1 MSPAAGVCLES
12 DMHHSASPV
21 VRYEALFRASDC
33 LRVHRDLEGLF
44 RALPFQ
50 LQAVLDFDYISVF
63 LSQEPGNGACWY
75 VLDHDEDQ
83 AVLTRSR
90 AVPVEQA
97 HVSRVFEDQQSV
109 VMPEL
114 ELEAQTCAAN
124 RSLKAQGLQSGCA
137 VPLKTTDRRL
147 GVMFLAS
154 EHQRPYSDEDLRF
167 LSLVAD
173 RVALAV
179 DEALTHETDCAN
191 DQSDDLPQE
200 NLALREEIASTSMFE
215 EIVGSSEALDRV
227 LTQVAR
233 VAPTDATVLI
243 TGESG
248 TGKELIARAIHNRSP
263 RSRRPFVRVNCAAIP
278 ASLISSELF
287 GYEKGAFT
295 GATQRHLGRFEL
307 ANGGTIFLD
316 EIGDIPA
323 ETQIALLRVLQER
336 EFERVGGTQP
346 VRIDVRVLAAT
357 SRDLPAEVSAD
368 KFRLDLF
375 YRLNV
380 FPVELPPLR
389 ERSDDIP
396 VLAEYFIHR
405 FASKAGKK
413 IRNIQRKT
421 LEWLKAYEWPGNIRE
436 LQNVVERAV
445 ILCDG
450 ETLSI
455 DETWLRPERRKSKL
469 PLSLTATIVNHER
482 EIIEAALEESRGR
495 ISGPSGAAEKLGMP
509 RTTLEA
515 KIKSLRINKHQF
527 KSAQETG

>member
-1 MSPAAGVCLES
+1 MAAAEAACLGS
-12 DMHHSASPV
+12 DMHYSASPV

-33 LRVHRDLEGLF
+33 LRVHRDLEDLF
-44 RALPFQ
+44 RALPVQ
-50 LQAVLDFDYISVF
+50 LHQLFDFDYMSVF
-63 LSQEPGNGACWY
+63 LNHEPGNGACWY

-83 AVLTRSR
+83 AVLSRAR
-90 AVPVEQA
+90 AVPMEQA
-97 HVSRVFEDQQSV
+97 HVSWVFECQQPAV
-109 VMPEL
+109 LPEPGRDFSG
-114 ELEAQTCAAN
+114 AN
-124 RSLKAQGLQSGCA
+124 RLLSGQGLQSGCA

-147 GVMFLAS
+147 GVMFLGS
-154 EHQRPYSDEDLRF
+154 QHPRPYSTEDVRF

-179 DEALTHETDCAN
+179 DALSHDTDCGS
-191 DQSDDLPQE
+191 DLSDDLPQE
-200 NLALREEIASTSMFE
+200 NLALREEIAATSMFE
-215 EIVGSSEALDRV
+215 EIVGCSEALDRV
-227 LTQVAR
+227 LAQVAR

-263 RSRRPFVRVNCAAIP
+263 RRNRPFIRVNCAAIP

-287 GYEKGAFT
+287 GYERGAFT

-346 VRIDVRVLAAT
+346 VRVDVRVLVAT
-357 SRDLPAEVSAD
+357 SRDLLAEVSAD

-389 ERSDDIP
+389 ERADDIP
-396 VLAEYFIHR
+396 LLAEYFIHR
-405 FASKAGKK
+405 FAGKAGKK
-413 IRNIQRKT
+413 IRKIERKT
-421 LEWLKAYEWPGNIRE
+421 LEWLTSYEWPGNIRE
-436 LQNVVERAV
+436 LQNIVERAV

-450 ETLSI
+450 ETFSI
-455 DETWLRPERRKSKL
+455 EETWLRPEGRKSKL
-469 PLSLTATIVNHER
+469 PVSLPTAMVNHER
-482 EIIEAALEESRGR
+482 EIIEAALEETRGR
-495 ISGPSGAAEKLGMP
+495 ISGPAGAAEKLGMP

-527 KSAQETG
+527 KTA